1 MKIWGKKT
9 PGRVSK
15 CKGPG
20 ASWTRMEDRGADGAG
35 KAAGTSRA
43 GRRELFLFA
52 PALPDRLRS
61 LLESRAA
68 PMPRLAPLSA
78 VSGPWPWVGPASSSL
93 SLPSGVQEAGWGGA
107 GLAAP
112 FRNALNGAPAPPAK
126 RCAQVLAPQGTCA
139 CVTLFGKGVCAAVI
153 KVRILG

>member
-1 MKIWGKKT
+1 MKIWGKNP

-35 KAAGTSRA
+35 KVAGTSRA

-61 LLESRAA
+61 LLESRGTHAWA
-68 PMPRLAPLSA
+68 CSSVGCVWA
-78 VSGPWPWVGPASSSL
+78 VALGGASQQLPVSSIWSPGGWL
-93 SLPSGVQEAGWGGA
+93 GWGWAYG
-107 GLAAP
+107 P
-112 FRNALNGAPAPPAK
+112 FP
-126 RCAQVLAPQGTCA
+126 
-139 CVTLFGKGVCAAVI
+139 
-153 KVRILG
+153 